1 MIRSFLLLLLLLPF
15 TGFAQYVITGKVLN
29 GTDKIPVANAS
40 VFLNNAV
47 AGSKTDDKG
56 AFTITKVRPGQ
67 YDLVVSSL
75 GYEPLHQNI
84 MVNTDIR
91 LADISLAPKIM
102 MLQEVRIKSKD
113 DWRKNY
119 EKFKQY
125 FFGNSAYAQQC
136 KILNRNLPDLLDL
149 DYDSKTR
156 VFTARTDD
164 FLEIENKALGYK
176 IRYQLQEL
184 KSDGIANINYYQ
196 GTASFEELKGSK
208 SQQRKW
214 KKNRLN
220 AYEGSSMHFLRSA
233 IANDFNNEGFKVL
246 RLIRKPNPDYKGF
259 GAKYKQTL
267 VNTPLDARD
276 FVKLTDVTG
285 EYALNFNDCLYVMY
299 NKKRAHLSDKDVKNV
314 LLSPDF
320 MDDPLTTTLI
330 FNEPNVFFDNNG
342 IIINPLGVL
351 FDGNW
356 GHRLIAELLPVDYVP
371 SVGGFC

>member
-1 MIRSFLLLLLLLPF
+1 MIRTLPIVLFFLPF
-15 TGFAQYVITGKVLN
+15 TCLAQYVITGKVLN
-29 GTDKIPVANAS
+29 SADKAPVANAS

-56 AFTITKVRPGQ
+56 AFTITNVRPGQ

-75 GYEPLHQNI
+75 GYETSHQNI
-84 MVNTDIR
+84 MVNADIR
-91 LADISLAPKIM
+91 LADISLAPKVM
-102 MLQEVRIKSKD
+102 MLQEVRIRSKD

-125 FFGNSAYAQQC
+125 FFGDSPYAQQC
-136 KILNRNLPDLLDL
+136 KVLNKNLPDLLDL
-149 DYDSKTR
+149 DYDRKTR
-156 VFTARTDD
+156 TFTARSDD

-196 GTASFEELKGSK
+196 GTAAFEELKGSK

-214 KKNRLN
+214 QKNRLN
-220 AYEGSSMHFLRSA
+220 AYEGSSMHFLRAVIGNS
-233 IANDFNNEGFKVL
+233 FTNEGFKVL

-259 GAKYKQTL
+259 GPKYSQTL
-267 VNTPLDARD
+267 VSTPLGAGD
-276 FVKLTDVTG
+276 FAKLTDVAG
-285 EYALNFNDCLYVMY
+285 EYALSFNDCLYVMY
-299 NKKRAHLSDKDVKNV
+299 DKKRAHLSDKDAKNV
-314 LLSPDF
+314 PLSPDF

-356 GHRLIAELLPVDYVP
+356 GRRLIAELLPVDYVP
-371 SVGGFC
+371 ESGE